1 MMRGIDREGEIRAP
15 LRIKAVILAEKKPK
29 TRATSAF
36 GGVSWF
42 RRDFAVF

>member
-1 MMRGIDREGEIRAP
+1 MMRGIDPEGGTRAP

-29 TRATSAF
+29 TRVASAF

-42 RRDFAVF
+42 HRDFAVF

>member
-29 TRATSAF
+29 TRLTSAF
-36 GGVSWF
+36 CVVSWF
-42 RRDFAVF
+42 RRDVSVF